1 MEFRVLAEKLGL
13 EEEEF
18 IELAEL
24 FIDTGFSDAGI
35 LQSAVERRDFQKAI
49 RSAHTIKGAS
59 GNLGFTDIYEI
70 AKAVEK
76 RLRENSMD
84 GVAEAAETIKEKIR
98 VLSEALNERN
108 GDA

>member
-1 MEFRVLAEKLGL
+1 MNWQLL
-13 EEEEF
+13 
-18 IELAEL
+18 
-24 FIDTGFSDAGI
+24 DADI
-35 LQSAVERRDFQKAI
+35 LQSAVDRRDFQKAI

-70 AKAVEK
+70 AKAAEK

-84 GVAEAAETIKEKIR
+84 GIAKAAETIKEKIR
-98 VLSEALNERN
+98 VLSGAINGRN